1 MHSGSR
7 LSKNRVIASQCAP
20 YSALRAAF
28 GGCAMYAACGPCG
41 VAISWIFVHFST
53 KIEGFYFFWGDRRT
67 SGAPRS
73 ESEMRMIAGGN
84 HTIIHCGL
92 VRDDI

>member
-1 MHSGSR
+1 MRTLLRAKSR
-7 LSKNRVIASQCAP
+7 LWWLRYVCG
-20 YSALRAAF
+20 LRAAWRGDQRECLWCILLNF
-28 GGCAMYAACGPCG
+28 RTILYQNRG
-41 VAISWIFVHFST
+41 ILLLL
-53 KIEGFYFFWGDRRT
+53 GDRRT